1 MKVRWDMITV
11 NQIDDLGNLVADKIY
26 DEDDKDE
33 EEVEYI
39 WVIYAI

>member
-33 EEVEYI
+33 EEEEYI
-39 WVIYAI
+39 WVIYAT